1 MTQFYIMPKVHKTPF
16 ASMRPVESCINSF
29 SEVASK
35 WLDYQMT
42 QLLHMSRTYIKDS
55 NKT

>member
-1 MTQFYIMPKVHKTPF
+1 MPQFYIMPKVHKTPF
-16 ASMRPVESCINSF
+16 ASTRPVESCINSF

-55 NKT
+55 NET